1 MKLASK
7 YFYGHEVSKYGQ
19 ENNRLDYATLAKA
32 FDSVM
37 ANDLMEKT
45 EAAGL
50 GYWEQVSGI
59 IDNQDEID
67 ELQEQVDELEEAIE
81 DLNDQKDEEE
91 TEDEPNM
98 EKVNTLQAEIDEKQ
112 GKLDKLQD
120 EIDELQDKQ
129 DGPGEVFQWF
139 IVDNAGARILDEVG
153 EIVYYNDELDLYLWG
168 VTHWGTSWDYVL
180 TNVKINCGY
189 ED

>member
-19 ENNRLDYATLAKA
+19 KNNRLDYATLAKA

-37 ANDLMEKT
+37 ANDLIEKT

-59 IDNQDEID
+59 VDYQDDI
-67 ELQEQVDELEEAIE
+67 DELEEQIAE
-81 DLNDQKDEEE
+81 LDDQRIQEEE
-91 TEDEPNM
+91 KDDPDND
-98 EKVNTLQAEIDEKQ
+98 KIDQ
-112 GKLDKLQD
+112 LSDK
-120 EIDELQDKQ
+120 IDELEKDVDELQYEMDN
-129 DGPGEVFQWF
+129 PPEVFQWF
-139 IVDNAGARILDEVG
+139 IVDNHGFQILEEVG
-153 EIVYYNDELDLYLWG
+153 EVVYYNEELDLYLWG
-168 VTHWGTSWDYVL
+168 VTHCGTSWDYVL